1 MYAIRS
7 YYALGIITEVTV
19 KLIPPPQDK
28 RTLLAY
34 FDDIRTAGTAV
45 SKIIAAKII
54 PATLEIM
61 DKMTINCVA

>member
-7 YYALGIITEVTV
+7 YY
-19 KLIPPPQDK
+19 
-28 RTLLAY
+28 AY

-61 DKMTINCVA
+61 DKMTINCVEDYAAIGLPRLV